1 MARKFHSGSWI
12 SSDPARWKTNPSP
25 VAVAAIRD
33 EEEAADISARQHE
46 KKEVKKNSLAGIRK
60 EKYYLEVLIDQETS
74 PIKKKLLSPD
84 EKTKAEKKLA
94 EYDKEMKLILAREE
108 EAIARV
114 EALAR
119 EAALAKAALA
129 KVAREAPLAKAT
141 RVKRTANATV
151 SKTDDLDDLG
161 ACFFLSEQDADAI
174 ETADATFFI

>member
-1 MARKFHSGSWI
+1 MARKSHSGQWKAL
-12 SSDPARWKTNPSP
+12 DPDWWKTNPSP

-33 EEEAADISARQHE
+33 EE
-46 KKEVKKNSLAGIRK
+46 KEKKNSLAGIQK
-60 EKYYLEVLIDQETS
+60 EKYSLEVLIHQETS
-74 PIKKKLLSPD
+74 LIEKKLLSP
-84 EKTKAEKKLA
+84 EHKKGAEKMLA
-94 EYDKEMKLILAREE
+94 KYDKEMKLILAREE